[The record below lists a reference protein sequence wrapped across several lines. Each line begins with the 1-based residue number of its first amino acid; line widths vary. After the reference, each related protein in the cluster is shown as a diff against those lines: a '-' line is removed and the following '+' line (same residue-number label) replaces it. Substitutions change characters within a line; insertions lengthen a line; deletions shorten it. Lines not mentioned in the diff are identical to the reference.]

1 MVNKEFH
8 LPAQECRRI
17 SDYLAHFSHPLRL
30 RIICQLYRGEK
41 CVGELMEAVGEK
53 QSTVS
58 GQLKYLNMA
67 GITTSERR
75 GANVFYRIQDE
86 RAPRLL
92 RHLAKTFGL
101 EAALTAGGAV

>member
-1 MVNKEFH
+1 MLSKDFH
-8 LPAQECRRI
+8 LPPQECRRL

-30 RIICQLYRGEK
+30 RIICQLYGGEK
-41 CVGELMEAVGEK
+41 CVGELTEAVGEK

-58 GQLKYLNMA
+58 GQLKYLTMA
-67 GITTSERR
+67 GITNSERR
-75 GANVFYRIQDE
+75 GANVFYRISDE

-101 EAALTAGGAV
+101 EAALTAGGAI

>member
-1 MVNKEFH
+1 MVSGSFH
-8 LPAQECRRI
+8 LPPRECRRL

-30 RIICQLYRGEK
+30 RIFCQLYHGEK

-58 GQLKYLNMA
+58 GQLKYLTMA

-75 GANVFYRIQDE
+75 GANVFYRIDDE

-92 RHLAKTFGL
+92 KHLVKTFDL
-101 EAALTAGGAV
+101 EALAMTGGAN